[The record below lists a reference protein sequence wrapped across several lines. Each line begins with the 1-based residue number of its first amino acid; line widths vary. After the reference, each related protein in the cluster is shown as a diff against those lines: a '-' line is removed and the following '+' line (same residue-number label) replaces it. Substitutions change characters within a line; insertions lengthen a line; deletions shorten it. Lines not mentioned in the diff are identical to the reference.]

1 MGPIGPHLPC
11 PMGPFGPCCRVP
23 AGRTLGLLLRHLG
36 GTANLRGRHGIDTN
50 NTPPRW
56 PAPVLEDDL
65 QDQAVEQIE
74 SDTTY
79 SDPLFAAN
87 YKAPGGTVW
96 RRQDHKQKG
105 ST

>member
-11 PMGPFGPCCRVP
+11 PDGAVRPLLSSSSWAH
-23 AGRTLGLLLRHLG
+23 AGS
-36 GTANLRGRHGIDTN
+36 TAPPPGRDREPKGIDAN

>member
-1 MGPIGPHLPC
+1 M
-11 PMGPFGPCCRVP
+11 
-23 AGRTLGLLLRHLG
+23 
-36 GTANLRGRHGIDTN
+36 
-50 NTPPRW
+50 
-56 PAPVLEDDL
+56 LEDNL
-65 QDQAVEQIE
+65 QDQAVAQME

-79 SDPLFAAN
+79 SDTLFAAN